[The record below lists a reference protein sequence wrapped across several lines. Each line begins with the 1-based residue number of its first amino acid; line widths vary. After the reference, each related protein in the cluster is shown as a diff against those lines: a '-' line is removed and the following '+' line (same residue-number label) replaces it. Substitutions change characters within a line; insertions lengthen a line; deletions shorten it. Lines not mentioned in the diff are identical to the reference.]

1 MEPNSAVRQQ
11 TKNFERVQLKQ
22 CYLWKLKQ
30 QYVSIVRLTQR
41 NLEVGREIQGAEL
54 GGGKD
59 DTEELGREVDAA
71 EVLVSWTSDADAIGG
86 ITVAVLGGGRED
98 TEELVKVTGVVELD
112 SSSSSLSISLARI
125 SFS

>member
-1 MEPNSAVRQQ
+1 MG
-11 TKNFERVQLKQ
+11 ERDTGT
-22 CYLWKLKQ
+22 
-30 QYVSIVRLTQR
+30 IGGIT
-41 NLEVGREIQGAEL
+41 GAEL

-112 SSSSSLSISLARI
+112 SSSSSLSISLAKI